1 MIKKMPAFL
10 LLLLL
15 FFSAWVEPAQ
25 AQQPDPPTTAVSALE
40 NFARRWSVSD
50 HPQPTAAPLPPTPQA
65 DKVVYLT
72 FDDGPDP
79 RWTPEI
85 VKLLKAYQAQATFF
99 VLGRSVVS
107 NPTVIKQAAEAGQ
120 FFGNHSFNH
129 TALGYVGFST
139 FSAEV
144 NDTAYYLKAAV
155 EDEPELLSQITPCLR
170 PPYGETSPSLYQN
183 ASALGMWVTLW
194 TIDTEDW
201 KNPDPSEVI
210 QAVVEKVKP
219 GDVILMH
226 DGGEKRENTIKS
238 LALVLHELSQ
248 RGYGFAPM
256 CTSAGLADALR

>member
-1 MIKKMPAFL
+1 MMKRVTICL

-15 FFSAWVEPAQ
+15 VFAARAEPTL
-25 AQQPDPPTTAVSALE
+25 AQQPDPPSIAASALE
-40 NFARRWSVSD
+40 KFARHWSVSD
-50 HPQPTAAPLPPTPQA
+50 HPQPSSAPLPPTPQA

-85 VKLLKAYQAQATFF
+85 VKLLNAYQAQATFF
-99 VLGRSVVS
+99 AVGRSVVS
-107 NPTVIKQAAEAGQ
+107 NPTVVRDAAKAGQ

-144 NDTAYYLKAAV
+144 NDTTYYLKEAV

-256 CTSAGLADALR
+256 CTSAGLADGLR